1 MSESNADNHS
11 NLRLAR
17 SDLGGEYVPRDREA
31 EVQDFVEQELGLD
44 ILKNFSKNK
53 GRRRSKPPLT
63 FEFRRDLTLD
73 DALAMQSAPAR
84 TTGQTGGVAPLVR
97 IRTVHHQIARMLADG
112 TKIVNIC
119 AVLGITPAR
128 VQQLK
133 NDPAF
138 AELLAH
144 YEQCEEDAEISLRH
158 RFYLLGSTGM
168 EELHERLLEDPDSF
182 GNGHLMELVKL
193 TVGGEA
199 PKSGTNNK
207 AAGGLPADVLERL
220 KQVADSQA
228 RGRITYRKEVG
239 ASDGETSDS

>member
-119 AVLGITPAR
+119 AVLGSSTAVFEAIKYNLGVSILSRHA
-128 VQQLK
+128 VQDGVEHGRIQIIDILNLAMK
-133 NDPAF
+133 RPFYAVT
-138 AELLAH
+138 AEKRSLPHH
-144 YEQCEEDAEISLRH
+144 YQVFLR
-158 RFYLLGSTGM
+158 YLLS
-168 EELHERLLEDPDSF
+168 
-182 GNGHLMELVKL
+182 
-193 TVGGEA
+193 
-199 PKSGTNNK
+199 
-207 AAGGLPADVLERL
+207 
-220 KQVADSQA
+220 
-228 RGRITYRKEVG
+228 
-239 ASDGETSDS
+239 